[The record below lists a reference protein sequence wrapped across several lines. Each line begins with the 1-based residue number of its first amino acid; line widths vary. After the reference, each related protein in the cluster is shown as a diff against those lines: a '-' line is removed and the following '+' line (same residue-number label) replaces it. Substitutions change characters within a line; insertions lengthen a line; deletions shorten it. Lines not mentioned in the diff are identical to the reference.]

1 MFNFLQSALYPERF
15 HGFDKEPPF
24 FEGWYY
30 KIVDPSEQTRLAVI
44 PGVLLSADESKQHAF
59 IQVLDGQTGE
69 ANYHSYPM
77 QKFWA
82 ARDKLDIRIG
92 PNRFTADYLALELEE
107 QGQTLSGTVRFEGT
121 TPWPVTLTSPGI
133 MGWYGWLPFIEFYH
147 GVVSLD
153 HALRGTLA
161 LNGEQVDFTGGR
173 GYVEKDWGKSSP
185 SGYIWMQSN
194 HFEEPGTS
202 LTASVAIIPWGKN
215 AFRGFI
221 IGFWHAGE
229 LYRFATYTDAKE
241 DLLEVDDGQV
251 RWSLKNKR
259 YRLELQADRAAGGLL
274 HLPTRTE
281 MHKRLSETM
290 QASVNVR
297 LTSIDGGQEE
307 VIFAGLGRN
316 AGLEVYGDL
325 ERLLAV

>member
-1 MFNFLQSALYPERF
+1 M
-15 HGFDKEPPF
+15 
-24 FEGWYY
+24 
-30 KIVDPSEQTRLAVI
+30 I
-44 PGVLLSADESKQHAF
+44 PGVFLSADKSKQHAF
-59 IQVLDGQTGE
+59 VQVLDGKTGE
-69 ANYHSYPM
+69 ATYHSYPL

-82 ARDKLDIRIG
+82 ARDKLDVRIG
-92 PNRFTADYLALELEE
+92 PNRFTADYLALDLED
-107 QGQTLSGTVRFEGT
+107 QGQTISGTVRFEGT

-133 MGWYGWLPFIEFYH
+133 MGWYGWLPFMECYH

-173 GYVEKDWGKSSP
+173 GYVEKDWGKSFP

-202 LTASVAIIPWGKN
+202 LTASVAIIPLGKN

-221 IGFWHAGE
+221 VGLWHGGE

-241 DLLEVDDGQV
+241 VMLEVDDKQV
-251 RWSLKNKR
+251 RWSLKNHRHK
-259 YRLELQADRAAGGLL
+259 LELKADRAAGGVL
-274 HLPTRTE
+274 HVPTRTE

-290 QASVNVR
+290 QASVDVR
-297 LTSIDGGQEE
+297 LTSIEGGKEE
-307 VIFAGLGRN
+307 VIFTGVGRN

-325 ERLLAV
+325 ERLLAL